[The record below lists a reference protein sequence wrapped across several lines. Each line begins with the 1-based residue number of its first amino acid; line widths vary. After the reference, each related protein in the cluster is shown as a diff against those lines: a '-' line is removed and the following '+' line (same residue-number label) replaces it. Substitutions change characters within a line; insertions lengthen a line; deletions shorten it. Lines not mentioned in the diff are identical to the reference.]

1 MPLLTEKFMRI
12 VRYPEA
18 EASSDGRTML
28 VFDGQPVLFHEE
40 HGALT
45 LQMELPP
52 LPNEADKR
60 HETLL
65 NLTSYAMGRSLK
77 DDAILSYDTKSKR
90 LLLWQTLKG
99 VIDDET
105 LVSTVESFLST
116 GEWWRQRLQ
125 APQAVPSAAPPSH
138 TMFFRP

>member
-1 MPLLTEKFMRI
+1 MRI

-18 EASSDGRTML
+18 EASLDGRTML

-45 LQMELPP
+45 LQMELPA
-52 LPNEADKR
+52 LPDDADKR

-77 DDAILSYDTKSKR
+77 DDAILSYDTKNKK

-105 LVSTVESFLST
+105 LVSTVEAFLST
-116 GEWWRQRLQ
+116 GDWWRQRLQ

>member
-1 MPLLTEKFMRI
+1 MRL
-12 VRYPEA
+12 VRYPSA
-18 EASSDGRTML
+18 EASPDGRTTL

-40 HGALT
+40 RGALT
-45 LQMELPP
+45 LRMELPP
-52 LPNEADKR
+52 LPDDADKR

-77 DDAILSYDTKSKR
+77 DDAILSYDTANKS

-99 VIDDET
+99 VIDDEM
-105 LVSTVESFLST
+105 LVSTVETFLST

-125 APQAVPSAAPPSH
+125 AKQTPSSSQPQ

>member
-12 VRYPEA
+12 VRYPAA
-18 EASSDGRTML
+18 EASPDGRTML
-28 VFDGQPVLFHEE
+28 VFDGQPVLFQEE
-40 HGALT
+40 RGALT
-45 LQMELPP
+45 LRMELPP
-52 LPNEADKR
+52 LPDDADKR

-65 NLTSYAMGRSLK
+65 NLMSYAMGRSLK
-77 DDAILSYDTKSKR
+77 DDSILSYDTDNKT

-105 LVSTVESFLST
+105 LVSTIETFLAT

-125 APQAVPSAAPPSH
+125 GSQAAQSAPPPNS
-138 TMFFRP
+138 MFFRP

>member
-18 EASSDGRTML
+18 EASPDGRTTL

-40 HGALT
+40 RGALT

-52 LPNEADKR
+52 LPQDADKR
-60 HETLL
+60 HEALL
-65 NLTSYAMGRSLK
+65 NLTSYAVGRSLK
-77 DDAILSYDTKSKR
+77 DYAILSYDTEKKT

-99 VIDDET
+99 VISDET
-105 LVSTVESFLST
+105 LVSTVETFLAT

-125 APQAVPSAAPPSH
+125 GPQTSQSAPPPH
-138 TMFFRP
+138 AMFFRP

>member
-1 MPLLTEKFMRI
+1 MRI

-18 EASSDGRTML
+18 EASPDGRTTL

-45 LQMELPP
+45 LQMELPA
-52 LPNEADKR
+52 LPDDADKR

>member
-18 EASSDGRTML
+18 EASSDGRTTL

-45 LQMELPP
+45 LQMELPA
-52 LPNEADKR
+52 LPDDADKR

-65 NLTSYAMGRSLK
+65 NLMSYAMGRSLK
-77 DDAILSYDTKSKR
+77 DDSILAYDTNSKT
-90 LLLWQTLKG
+90 LLLWQMLKG

-105 LVSTVESFLST
+105 LVSTVETFLAT

-125 APQAVPSAAPPSH
+125 GQQAVQSAPPPH

>member
-1 MPLLTEKFMRI
+1 MRI

-18 EASSDGRTML
+18 EASLDGRTML

-45 LQMELPP
+45 LQMELPA
-52 LPNEADKR
+52 LPDDADKR

-77 DDAILSYDTKSKR
+77 DDAILSYDTKNKK

-99 VIDDET
+99 LIDDET
-105 LVSTVESFLST
+105 LVSTVEAFLST